1 MIFFF
6 KENRYFTTLLL
17 LSILI
22 FWIKKHNQFIEEF
35 YSLGLYQLIS
45 STTLYFVNRFSISFG
60 DLLYI
65 FAPLIIYRII
75 KKSNSTRR
83 GITISSI
90 NIILTIYV
98 LFSFQWGLNYHRIP
112 IDEKLGDKKTYSESE
127 LIKTTKLFIK
137 ETNTLQKNI
146 TSNDTT
152 LVNFD
157 DINDILVE
165 ESIKSIRDSEFA
177 VNKNLNLRIKKSIF
191 STPLSYM
198 GFGGYINPIT
208 LEAHINYNTPMFNM
222 PTTISHEI
230 AHQLGYSAENEAN
243 FIGIVSSINSKNE
256 YIKYSGYALGLK
268 YLLNEVFKRNKNEY
282 KLLRSTIN
290 KGVLKNYEQANQ
302 TWLKFK
308 NPLEKYFKKSYNI
321 YLKANNQ
328 TRGIESYNL
337 VVNLLINNY
346 SNPEF

>member
-1 MIFFF
+1 
-6 KENRYFTTLLL
+6 
-17 LSILI
+17 
-22 FWIKKHNQFIEEF
+22 
-35 YSLGLYQLIS
+35 
-45 STTLYFVNRFSISFG
+45 
-60 DLLYI
+60 
-65 FAPLIIYRII
+65 
-75 KKSNSTRR
+75 
-83 GITISSI
+83 
-90 NIILTIYV
+90 
-98 LFSFQWGLNYHRIP
+98 
-112 IDEKLGDKKTYSESE
+112 
-127 LIKTTKLFIK
+127 
-137 ETNTLQKNI
+137 
-146 TSNDTT
+146 
-152 LVNFD
+152 
-157 DINDILVE
+157 
-165 ESIKSIRDSEFA
+165 
-177 VNKNLNLRIKKSIF
+177 
-191 STPLSYM
+191 M

>member
-1 MIFFF
+1 MKKEFLHF
-6 KENRYFTTLLL
+6 KKVGDYHKFAN
-17 LSILI
+17 LSAPQ
-22 FWIKKHNQFIEEF
+22 HP
-35 YSLGLYQLIS
+35 LIS
-45 STTLYFVNRFSISFG
+45 
-60 DLLYI
+60 
-65 FAPLIIYRII
+65 LI
-75 KKSNSTRR
+75 
-83 GITISSI
+83 
-90 NIILTIYV
+90 
-98 LFSFQWGLNYHRIP
+98 
-112 IDEKLGDKKTYSESE
+112 DYSQVQYPE
-127 LIKTTKLFIK
+127 
-137 ETNTLQKNI
+137 
-146 TSNDTT
+146 
-152 LVNFD
+152 V
-157 DINDILVE
+157 
-165 ESIKSIRDSEFA
+165 
-177 VNKNLNLRIKKSIF
+177 
-191 STPLSYM
+191 

-243 FIGIVSSINSKNE
+243 FIGIISSINSKNE

-268 YLLNEVFKRNKNEY
+268 YLINEVLKRNKNEY

-328 TRGIESYNL
+328 TKGIESYNL